1 MGGGKINMTE
11 LARVSLSE
19 VEIEKNIISMRDCA
33 KELNRVTKELEEKIE
48 LKKQEE
54 SRVFL
59 EETGTIKDREAK
71 SRIEPKIVK
80 YAHEIAYLKGRQQ
93 ELMWQL
99 KIFELEVNIW
109 RSSNSSANLE
119 RKLYEGYSK

>member
-71 SRIEPKIVK
+71 SRIETKIVK
-80 YAHEIAYLKGRQQ
+80 YAHETADLKGRQQ
-93 ELMWQL
+93 EVRW
-99 KIFELEVNIW
+99 
-109 RSSNSSANLE
+109 
-119 RKLYEGYSK
+119 